1 MLAETAV
8 GDVWLSVN
16 DVKLL
21 NNLLTHTPP
30 LDLYQS
36 CDSLEQMETAQ
47 DYLAGRTALTVGRA
61 KIGRLIGIH
70 YISYLI
76 YSSLCGHVALEV
88 DCFDS

>member
-8 GDVWLSVN
+8 GDVWLSVIN
-16 DVKLL
+16 VKYVEQ
-21 NNLLTHTPP
+21 LLTHAPP

-36 CDSLEQMETAQ
+36 CDSLEQMETSQ

-61 KIGRLIGIH
+61 KIGRLIGMH
-70 YISYLI
+70 YISYSL